1 MNGPPHIRPWVVWGG
16 ALGEGLTIGVLQNGQ
31 RSVAVL
37 VVGEL
42 VVVQTLV
49 ELVGTDQSRRPGR
62 RICSHESRVRGR
74 EPRRGGGAEP
84 KPLAGLTDQR
94 LPLDGGQL
102 DDVPLRGDGLGREL
116 VGDPDRGL
124 EVQLAL
130 EHPWR
135 GPRGQR

>member
-1 MNGPPHIRPWVVWGG
+1 MGG
-16 ALGEGLTIGVLQNGQ
+16 ALGEGLTVGVLQNGQ

-74 EPRRGGGAEP
+74 EPRRRGRGRGPSGNKNEPEP
-84 KPLAGLTDQR
+84 KPLDGLTDQR

-102 DDVPLRGDGLGREL
+102 DDVPLRGEGLGREL
-116 VGDPDRGL
+116 VSDPDRGL

-135 GPRGQR
+135 RPRGQR

>member
-1 MNGPPHIRPWVVWGG
+1 MGG
-16 ALGEGLTIGVLQNGQ
+16 ALGEGLTVGVLQNGQ

-74 EPRRGGGAEP
+74 EPRRGGGRGPSGNQNRWPDSRIRGFHLMVGSWMMSLSEAM
-84 KPLAGLTDQR
+84 A
-94 LPLDGGQL
+94 LDGNLSVILTEDWRYSWPWNIPGEGPG
-102 DDVPLRGDGLGREL
+102 VKGEA
-116 VGDPDRGL
+116 
-124 EVQLAL
+124 AL
-130 EHPWR
+130 S
-135 GPRGQR
+135 